1 MYITYFVPKY
11 VAIHLFLSACVIVFN
26 VIAEKTVCITKEE
39 QLIEWKRYGL
49 KLNIP
54 PNSLPEELTQCQLKM
69 AVALSGKFELPEEG
83 VLLSAIYLFSCPDL
97 GDRELSVPV
106 TLVMQHC
113 ATRDVL
119 DKLCIVRAD
128 ETTIAPSK
136 FQIVEECH
144 CDFNADYG
152 IIRLKHFCG
161 LGVYIKY
168 SVLSFLR
175 YTYKLCVRQFYTN
188 VKQYSFRLHV
198 YIVPRFEALLEVRLL
213 MFYFVCMKKKIS
225 SCCLTCRRL
234 RITL

>member
-1 MYITYFVPKY
+1 M
-11 VAIHLFLSACVIVFN
+11 SACVIVFD
-26 VIAEKTVCITKEE
+26 VIAEKTVYITKEK

-49 KLNIP
+49 KLSIP

-106 TLVMQHC
+106 TLEMQHC
-113 ATRDVL
+113 ATPTVL

-144 CDFNADYG
+144 CGFDFSYG
-152 IIRLKHFCG
+152 TIPLKHFCG
-161 LGVYIKY
+161 LAV
-168 SVLSFLR
+168 FLKWIFSR
-175 YTYKLCVRQFYTN
+175 LIDTYKPCVMQLYTN

-198 YIVPRFEALLEVRLL
+198 YIVPAFNALLEV
-213 MFYFVCMKKKIS
+213 S
-225 SCCLTCRRL
+225 
-234 RITL
+234 